1 VNLLNP
7 GPMRTK
13 MRANAFP
20 GEDPESLPPPE
31 DIAPLIVEMLSAHYA
46 KNGELISFRSH
57 RGNNPPLEGGSNE

>member
-31 DIAPLIVEMLSAHYA
+31 DIAPLIVEMLSADYA

-57 RGNNPPLEGGSNE
+57 QRK